1 MEDLLNGISKE
12 FLLTTIASLFLW
24 GARLEFLANTLKGE
38 IRSYF
43 IRMKDID
50 ARLTEQANASRAL
63 EMNVVQKLGEISERL
78 ARIEERIS
86 K

>member
-1 MEDLLNGISKE
+1 MDELLRGVSKE
-12 FLLTTIASLFLW
+12 FLLTTIGSLFLW
-24 GARLEFLANTLKGE
+24 GARLEFLVNTLKG
-38 IRSYF
+38 SLKNNGD
-43 IRMKDID
+43 RMSGMD
-50 ARLTEQANASRAL
+50 ARINEQASMSRAL